1 MGQYYDVINLDK
13 REKLKLTD
21 DEIDISCSKLQ
32 EYIMASWYEFAIQN
46 LLVGRWK
53 GDNVILL
60 GDYANKDFERC
71 ERYYP
76 EFFPVT
82 TYYLIQRI
90 KQEYDL
96 DSMENDIYD
105 WPVIDY
111 DSSSHGYRYVYNHLA
126 KQFLDYDHI
135 FEYAC
140 EHDSFA
146 YYPLILLL
154 AVGNG
159 CGMGDYT
166 YANQEL
172 VGSWAMSS
180 RYIEMSKT
188 PLNLKEYKEFNPG
201 FTYIEE
207 WWLK

>member
-13 REKLKLTD
+13 KERLELTD
-21 DEIDISCSKLQ
+21 DESDLSCAKLWDF
-32 EYIMASWYEFAIQN
+32 YKAYWYEYAIQN
-46 LLVGRWK
+46 LLASRWK

-60 GDYANKDFERC
+60 GDYANNALEDCWDRNC
-71 ERYYP
+71 P
-76 EFFPVT
+76 EYFPVT
-82 TYYLIQRI
+82 TYYLLQKI
-90 KQEYDL
+90 KREYNL
-96 DSMENDIYD
+96 DNIEDEIYE
-105 WPVIDY
+105 WPEINYDY
-111 DSSSHGYRYVYNHLA
+111 SSHGYRYVYNHLA
-126 KQFLDYDHI
+126 KQYFDYDHI

-146 YYPLILLL
+146 YCPLILLL

-159 CGMGDYT
+159 CGNGDYHH
-166 YANQEL
+166 ANQNL

-201 FTYIEE
+201 FVHIEN
-207 WWLK
+207 